1 MSHGFRSYVNRVGY
15 STVSLPP
22 APQCAASVS
31 SGSSSSSSESWQL
44 STVNGLVLLG
54 FITHRIHGAAI
65 YGNIYHQY
73 TPNVSIYTS
82 TMDPSWVMFYVDV
95 APFRIWGFSLQQPTK
110 ARRIVP
116 TPDGRSVD
124 HQIWQV
130 QPINIYPCEKSTKTC
145 LRSYSCSIWK
155 TRLFKVQLQILI
167 ALQKYAE

>member
-1 MSHGFRSYVNRVGY
+1 MSHGYRSYVNRVGY

-44 STVNGLVLLG
+44 STVNGLVLLA

-82 TMDPSWVMFYVDV
+82 TMDPMGNVLCRCR
-95 APFRIWGFSLQQPTK
+95 P
-110 ARRIVP
+110 
-116 TPDGRSVD
+116 
-124 HQIWQV
+124 
-130 QPINIYPCEKSTKTC
+130 EE
-145 LRSYSCSIWK
+145 
-155 TRLFKVQLQILI
+155 FKVFLYSNRPRLGGSFPAVDQSIT
-167 ALQKYAE
+167 KYGSTN

>member
-44 STVNGLVLLG
+44 STVNGLVLLA

-82 TMDPSWVMFYVDV
+82 TMDPMGNEVL
-95 APFRIWGFSLQQPTK
+95 FRSFQYLNSFSCNHGAQMSYLFVSLFVSCGS
-110 ARRIVP
+110 R
-116 TPDGRSVD
+116 D
-124 HQIWQV
+124 HHG
-130 QPINIYPCEKSTKTC
+130 
-145 LRSYSCSIWK
+145 
-155 TRLFKVQLQILI
+155 
-167 ALQKYAE
+167 

>member
-44 STVNGLVLLG
+44 STVNGLVLLA

-82 TMDPSWVMFYVDV
+82 TMDPMGYGWPS
-95 APFRIWGFSLQQPTK
+95 PSQISQTCCS
-110 ARRIVP
+110 
-116 TPDGRSVD
+116 RS
-124 HQIWQV
+124 
-130 QPINIYPCEKSTKTC
+130 
-145 LRSYSCSIWK
+145 LRSSASCTSLRCNSSFGHRIH
-155 TRLFKVQLQILI
+155 RPI
-167 ALQKYAE
+167 ARSQDLGPWGLKSPGLSRFITVYHIIDAHKQS